1 MAPKQRPPSLRLRL
15 WFSQSTRTDACPRSA
30 ASPGSKRTDACPPT
44 GVLQGQKTAASPI
57 QSVSATETEAQASH
71 RHAEDGRLPNRRFV
85 FVHKPSSRSGADPHR
100 RAKRYQYHEPASCCV
115 ICGTPIAK
123 KADAYRRT
131 CGAQECQ
138 RRLRH
143 RNITEIKRRELAFAK
158 AHGLCHTCRRRPKR
172 RIGSRVYKTC
182 SRCWRKRSA
191 WEALKAAREAHEAL
205 ALEAELRAA
214 DRRVDA
220 LRQAAL
226 RRKAAELLAQLEANR
241 LRKDDRPLELAPP
254 LEA

>member
-1 MAPKQRPPSLRLRL
+1 MPVRPQGCSRDKRQPPVRFRAFPLRKLKRKRRIDMQRTGVCRIGALCLYTNPLPGRAPIPIVVPNSI
-15 WFSQSTRTDACPRSA
+15 STTSRRAA
-30 ASPGSKRTDACPPT
+30 AS
-44 GVLQGQKTAASPI
+44 
-57 QSVSATETEAQASH
+57 SA
-71 RHAEDGRLPNRRFV
+71 
-85 FVHKPSSRSGADPHR
+85 
-100 RAKRYQYHEPASCCV
+100 
-115 ICGTPIAK
+115 
-123 KADAYRRT
+123 
-131 CGAQECQ
+131 
-138 RRLRH
+138 
-143 RNITEIKRRELAFAK
+143 
-158 AHGLCHTCRRRPKR
+158 RRRPKR